1 MRARANAETSQ
12 CRGTFRTQTD
22 RRRANSVLPNLGRR
36 LAASSLQGIG
46 RICNPSPFGY
56 LQRIV
61 IDRPQILDA
70 IKRLAESNDGRPP
83 GRQTFERETGI
94 RMHEWYPLLWLRWS
108 DALREAGY
116 IANRLQTAI
125 PEEVLIQKF
134 IEFTRELG
142 RVPLDGEFRQRA
154 RNDKSFP
161 SHGVWSRFG
170 GKSGLLDAV
179 RRYCEGHTECKD
191 VCSMLAD
198 RVSTMRR
205 ANEAKTKGAVP
216 TGYVYLMKSG
226 RHYKIGKTNAV
237 GRRERELAIQIPVPP
252 KTIHWIE
259 TDDPTGVETYW
270 QRRFSDKRGTG
281 EWFELSPDDV
291 AAFKR
296 WKRIV

>member
-1 MRARANAETSQ
+1 
-12 CRGTFRTQTD
+12 
-22 RRRANSVLPNLGRR
+22 
-36 LAASSLQGIG
+36 
-46 RICNPSPFGY
+46 
-56 LQRIV
+56 
-61 IDRPQILDA
+61 
-70 IKRLAESNDGRPP
+70 
-83 GRQTFERETGI
+83 
-94 RMHEWYPLLWLRWS
+94 
-108 DALREAGY
+108 
-116 IANRLQTAI
+116 
-125 PEEVLIQKF
+125 
-134 IEFTRELG
+134 
-142 RVPLDGEFRQRA
+142 
-154 RNDKSFP
+154 
-161 SHGVWSRFG
+161 
-170 GKSGLLDAV
+170 
-179 RRYCEGHTECKD
+179 
-191 VCSMLAD
+191 MLAD

-259 TDDPTGVETYW
+259 TVDPTGVETYW